1 MIAQLIQLLQ
11 ISDFYGQNEFIDI
24 AKGKFKIETTIK
36 GAYKQSV
43 RKIKAIRNGY

>member
-11 ISDFYGQNEFIDI
+11 ISDFYGQSEFIDI
-24 AKGKFKIETTIK
+24 AKGKFKIETTVK
-36 GAYKQSV
+36 EAYKQGV

>member
-11 ISDFYGQNEFIDI
+11 ISDFYGQSEFIDI

-36 GAYKQSV
+36 GAYNQGV

>member
-11 ISDFYGQNEFIDI
+11 ISDFYGQSEFIDI
-24 AKGKFKIETTIK
+24 SKGKFKIETTII
-36 GAYKQSV
+36 GSYKQGV

>member
-11 ISDFYGQNEFIDI
+11 ISDFYGQSEFIDI

-36 GAYKQSV
+36 ASYKQGV